1 MGGSLRK
8 KIKSIDIMNL
18 GNRTEELISILRDTH
33 HMKIREDKDGIFC
46 DNGRLMD
53 FPVKIWILPQFGRAC
68 FYVYLCKGCKI
79 ATDVI
84 KMDIQYMTD
93 IPMELLINAVVGY
106 FKNELNHL
114 ITSKKINIENIL

>member
-1 MGGSLRK
+1 
-8 KIKSIDIMNL
+8 MNL

-46 DNGRLMD
+46 YDGRLMN
-53 FPVKIWILPQFGRAC
+53 FPVSIRIFSQFGRAC

-79 ATDVI
+79 ATNVI

-93 IPMELLINAVVGY
+93 VPMELLINAAVGQ
-106 FKNELNHL
+106 FKNELNYL